1 MNVANKSTGGMI
13 GILGGMGPMA
23 TVDFMTKIIEQTPA
37 QCDQDHLPLIV
48 YSVPQIP
55 DRTRSI
61 LGEGESPLPHLLRG
75 LSVLRQ
81 AGAACIAMPC
91 NTAHY
96 WFDTL
101 QRESGSVMLHIADAA
116 CQSVSRQAARSFI
129 YSTAPP
135 APVAAAAAKAVEI
148 LGSDEGT
155 ALLRNLRKNIR
166 HLGSALG
173 LPESPSAIVPIILGE
188 ESAALAA
195 AEKLLASG
203 FLAPAVRYPTVAR
216 NAARLRVTLSAAHT
230 EQDIAG
236 LAEALKTSVARAA
249 PG

>member
-37 QCDQDHLPLIV
+37 QSDQDHLPLIV

-116 CQSVSRQAARSFI
+116 CQSVARQAAPGVGIGLLATSGTVEAGFYQQRLE
-129 YSTAPP
+129 
-135 APVAAAAAKAVEI
+135 AAGYACVVPEAQEMSDWVMPGIAAVKQGALEQ
-148 LGSDEGT
+148 GG
-155 ALLRNLRKNIR
+155 ALLETAVASLRR
-166 HLGSALG
+166 RG
-173 LPESPSAIVPIILGE
+173 
-188 ESAALAA
+188 AARV
-195 AEKLLASG
+195 LLAC
-203 FLAPAVRYPTVAR
+203 
-216 NAARLRVTLSAAHT
+216 T
-230 EQDIAG
+230 EIPVGLEHIHSLQLPHCVDATRA
-236 LAEALKTSVARAA
+236 LAEACVFWWQSREDSSRR
-249 PG
+249 